1 MTVFTTI
8 QSTLGGSMK
17 SSFGLRALGIIMA
30 FLPTMAT
37 AEWNLNFTPSVT
49 LLGEEIHAIHNL
61 VMWIIVGIS
70 IVVFGAMFWSI
81 LKHRKSVGH
90 KASNFHENTTI
101 EIIWTVIP
109 VVILIAM
116 AFPATRLLLATRDS
130 SASDMTIKATGYQWR
145 WGYEYLD
152 EGLKFYSTL
161 ATPRDQIDGGAEKE
175 ETYLLEVDN
184 KVVVPVGKKVR
195 ILTTSN
201 DVIHAWSVP
210 GLAVKQDAIPGFI
223 RDIAFKAETI
233 GTYRGQCYELCGKEH
248 GFMPIVVEVVS
259 EEDYQTWM
267 QAKLAESGAPSF
279 DPDKE
284 YAVAELVAAG
294 EQVYNAN
301 CIACHQ
307 EGGLGMPPTFPAIK
321 GGKIATGSMEGHLD
335 IILNGSD
342 KNPMMAA
349 WGPILSDYD
358 IAAVIAYQRNEINS
372 SGDIIQPSEISAAR
386 AD

>member
-1 MTVFTTI
+1 MVDYKLFK
-8 QSTLGGSMK
+8 STFGGRMK
-17 SSFGLRALGIIMA
+17 SSFGLRVLGIVLALVPSLVM
-30 FLPTMAT
+30 
-37 AEWNLNFTPSVT
+37 AEWNLNFTPVVT
-49 LLGEEIHAIHNL
+49 LLGAEIQAVHTL

-70 IVVFGAMFWSI
+70 VVVFGAMFWSI

-90 KASNFHENTTI
+90 KAANFHENTTI

-109 VVILIAM
+109 VIILIAM

-145 WGYEYLD
+145 WGYEYIG
-152 EGLKFYSTL
+152 EGVKFYSTL
-161 ATPRDQIDGGAEKE
+161 ATPRNQIDGLAEKSG
-175 ETYLLEVDN
+175 TYLLEVDN
-184 KVVVPVGKKVR
+184 PVVVPVGKKVR
-195 ILTTSN
+195 ILTTAN
-201 DVIHAWSVP
+201 DVIHSWSVP

-233 GTYRGQCYELCGKEH
+233 GTYRGQCTELCGKEH

-267 QAKLAESGAPSF
+267 QAKLAESGVPSF
-279 DPDKE
+279 DSNKS
-284 YAVAELVAAG
+284 YSVAELVSAG

-307 EGGLGMPPTFPAIK
+307 EGGVGMAPTFPAIK
-321 GGKIATGSMEGHLD
+321 GGKIATGDMAGHLD
-335 IILNGSD
+335 IILNGSA

-349 WGPILSDYD
+349 WGPILSDLD

-372 SGDIIQPSEISAAR
+372 SGDYLQPSEIASAR
-386 AD
+386 AQ

>member
-1 MTVFTTI
+1 
-8 QSTLGGSMK
+8 MK
-17 SSFGLRALGIIMA
+17 SSVGVRAFGIIMA
-30 FLPTMAT
+30 LLPAVAM
-37 AEWNLNFTPSVT
+37 AEWNLSFTPVVT
-49 LLGEEIHAIHNL
+49 ILGEEIQAVHNL

-90 KASNFHENTTI
+90 KAANFHENTTI

-130 SASDMTIKATGYQWR
+130 TASDMTIKATGYQWR
-145 WGYEYLD
+145 WGYEYID
-152 EGLKFYSTL
+152 EGVKFYSTL
-161 ATPRDQIDGGAEKE
+161 ATPRNQIDGVAEKGD
-175 ETYLLEVDN
+175 TYLLEVDN
-184 KVVVPVGKKVR
+184 PVVVPVGKKVR
-195 ILTTSN
+195 ILTTAN
-201 DVIHAWSVP
+201 DVIHSWSVP

-223 RDIAFKAETI
+223 RDIAFKAEKV
-233 GTYRGQCYELCGKEH
+233 GTFRGQCTELCGKEH

-259 EEDYQTWM
+259 EEDYEVWM

-279 DPDKE
+279 DPNKNFS
-284 YAVAELVAAG
+284 VAELVATG

-301 CIACHQ
+301 CVACHQ

-321 GGKIATGSMEGHLD
+321 GGKIATGSMDGHLD
-335 IILNGSD
+335 IILNGSS

-372 SGDIIQPSEISAAR
+372 NGDIIQPREISAAR
-386 AD
+386 AN

>member
-1 MTVFTTI
+1 
-8 QSTLGGSMK
+8 MK
-17 SSFGLRALGIIMA
+17 SSFSLRALGIIMA
-30 FLPTMAT
+30 FLPAMAT

-175 ETYLLEVDN
+175 KTYLLEVDN

-267 QAKLAESGAPSF
+267 QAKLAETGGPSF

-307 EGGLGMPPTFPAIK
+307 EGGVGMPPTFPAIK
-321 GGKIATGSMEGHLD
+321 GGKNCDRIYG
-335 IILNGSD
+335 
-342 KNPMMAA
+342 
-349 WGPILSDYD
+349 
-358 IAAVIAYQRNEINS
+358 RS
-372 SGDIIQPSEISAAR
+372 SRYYLKWQ
-386 AD
+386 